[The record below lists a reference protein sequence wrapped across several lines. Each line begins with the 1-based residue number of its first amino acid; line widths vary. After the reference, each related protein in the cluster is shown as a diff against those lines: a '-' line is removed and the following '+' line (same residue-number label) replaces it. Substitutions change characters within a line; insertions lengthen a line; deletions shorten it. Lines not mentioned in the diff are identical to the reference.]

1 MRGASSF
8 LPNLALVRELGRIL
22 GAETLIDILKHAVIS
37 KFNDQQPGI
46 YKEYMKVRPLSG

>member
-37 KFNDQQPGI
+37 KFNDQRPGI
-46 YKEYMKVRPLSG
+46 YKEYMKVRPLRG